1 MPAGRLFRNTTERGG
16 FGDALAEMDDAIG
29 RVVSALKKA
38 DVANNTLVVFT
49 ADNGYTQCG
58 L

>member
-1 MPAGRLFRNTTERGG
+1 MFAGRLFRNTTDRGG

-38 DVANNTLVVFT
+38 SILNNTLIVFT
-49 ADNGYTQCG
+49 ADNG
-58 L
+58 